1 MSKNHPRRSRVI
13 ALATSIAL
21 VAAGAWGGLASA
33 QLSDEGGPIQ
43 VDADNGEI
51 LDREKKAVYW
61 GNVDVIQGDARLRAE
76 KIEVFYSGT
85 ESAGGIG
92 GGFGELR
99 TIVASGDVFYVTPD
113 FKARGD
119 VGTYDAVA
127 GTITLEGDVVVSRCN
142 DVATGERLV
151 LLLGE
156 GRSLLT
162 AGEDERVRMVIG
174 PEGPQVTGQA
184 ADGCES

>member
-1 MSKNHPRRSRVI
+1 MSKTKLRSARAV
-13 ALATSIAL
+13 ALAITLAL
-21 VAAGAWGGLASA
+21 GLAGLSGGLASA

-76 KIEVFYSGT
+76 RIEVFYAGT
-85 ESAGGIG
+85 ENAGGIG

-99 TIVASGDVFYVTPD
+99 TIVASGDVYYVTPD

-174 PEGPQVTGQA
+174 PEGPQATGQA
-184 ADGCES
+184 ADGCEN